1 MGSGIPPTPAIGGV
15 GVIDDVTKAVS
26 LAFKAAGDDIWLVGG
41 APGWLGQSAW
51 LMTVAGREEGAPPP
65 VDLAS
70 ERRNGEFVAS
80 LIREGKVS
88 AVHDLSD
95 GGLAVALAEMAMGGG
110 IGASVEAEGLSH
122 AFFFGEDQGRYVLTA
137 PPSERAAIA
146 EEAKRL
152 AVPLSRLG
160 VTGGET
166 LSLGKAAPVALAAL
180 VEAYENWLPDT
191 MSHPQ
196 GANS

>member
-15 GVIDDVTKAVS
+15 GLVEDVA
-26 LAFKAAGDDIWLVGG
+26 KAANLACKATGADIWLVGG
-41 APGWLGQSAW
+41 APNWLGRSAW
-51 LMTVAGREEGAPPP
+51 LATIAGRDEGAPPP
-65 VDLAS
+65 VDLVA

-80 LIREGKVS
+80 LIRGGKVS

-95 GGLAVALAEMAMGGG
+95 GGLAVALAEMAMAGAIGG
-110 IGASVEAEGLSH
+110 SVEAEGLSH

-137 PPSERAAIA
+137 PGVESAAIA

-152 AVPLSRLG
+152 AVPLSRIG
-160 VTGGET
+160 ATGGEA
-166 LSLGKAAPVALAAL
+166 LSLGKAAPIALPAL
-180 VEAYENWLPDT
+180 IEAYESWLPNY